1 MSTINK
7 SLLLQ
12 AIDKGWVVCKKHPE
26 DELYIYNYTAQVQY
40 EKSWNEITLACRGL
54 ILDAVYNVVARPFP
68 KFFNLGEQDNAILP
82 AGDFEVYE
90 KMDGSL
96 GILYWSQG
104 QPYIATRGSFTST
117 QAQKANAML
126 HDLYKDA
133 IARLDRNRTYLFE
146 IIYPANRIV
155 VDYGDTEALVLLA
168 VIDTGTGAE
177 LSLEDIGFPLVK
189 RYDGI
194 RDLSVL
200 KGLEEPEK
208 EGFVIRF
215 SNNHRLKVKF
225 AEYQRLHWIIT
236 QISSL
241 DIWEYL
247 RDNRPFDEL
256 LEKVPDEF
264 YQWVKN
270 TRQRLISQYEAIEQL
285 CRSEFKVLESRKETA
300 LYFGTCTY
308 PGLLFYMLNGQ
319 DYSGKIWRMLRPV
332 FEKPFAIT
340 AE

>member
-1 MSTINK
+1 M
-7 SLLLQ
+7 
-12 AIDKGWVVCKKHPE
+12 DKGWVVCRKHPD

-40 EKSWNEITLACRGL
+40 ERSWNEITLACRGL
-54 ILDAVYNVVARPFP
+54 VLDAAYNIVARPFP
-68 KFFNLGEQDNAILP
+68 KFFNLGEQDNATLP
-82 AGDFEVYE
+82 AGEFEVYE

-96 GILYWSQG
+96 GILYWSRE
-104 QPYIATRGSFTST
+104 QPYIATRGSFTSV

-126 HDLYKDA
+126 HSQYKDV
-133 IARLDRNRTYLFE
+133 IDRLDRNKTYLFE

-155 VDYGDTEALVLLA
+155 VDYGKMEALVLLA
-168 VIDTGTGAE
+168 VIDTETGTE
-177 LSLEDIGFPLVK
+177 LPLENIGFPMVK
-189 RYDGI
+189 HYDEI

-200 KGLEEPEK
+200 MGLEDPVK

-215 SNNHRLKVKF
+215 SNNQRLKVKF
-225 AEYQRLHWIIT
+225 VEYQRLHWIIT

-247 RDNRPFDEL
+247 RNNRPFDEL

-270 TRQRLISQYEAIEQL
+270 TRQQLISQYDAIEQL
-285 CRSEFKVLESRKETA
+285 CRSEFKVLETRKETA
-300 LYFGTCTY
+300 LYFSTCTY

-319 DYSGKIWRMLRPV
+319 DYSDRIWRMLRPV

-340 AE
+340 GE